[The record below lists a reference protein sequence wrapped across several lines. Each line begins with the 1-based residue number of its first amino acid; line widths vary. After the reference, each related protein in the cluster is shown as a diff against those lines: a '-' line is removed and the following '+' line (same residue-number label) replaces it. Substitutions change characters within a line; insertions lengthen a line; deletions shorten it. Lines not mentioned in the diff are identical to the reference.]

1 MNIYAV
7 ILSLYMAAPALAQ
20 VTPPKNPLNY
30 SLREYGLILA
40 IAMLGGF
47 VRWYNA
53 VRRGESAAYDL
64 RILVGE
70 LFTSAFIGI
79 LTFWACEAVGVQ
91 PLITAALA
99 GMAGHAGVSGLLW
112 AERVLK
118 RFFERKY
125 GISSDTDRA
134 PLDSK

>member
-1 MNIYAV
+1 MANFLYAV
-7 ILSLYMAAPALAQ
+7 IITLHLAGPALAQ
-20 VTPPKNPLNY
+20 EPHKNPLSY
-30 SLREYGLILA
+30 SLREYGMILA

-79 LTFWACEAVGVQ
+79 LTFWACEAMNVQ

-99 GMAGHAGVSGLLW
+99 GMASHAGVSGLMW
-112 AERVLK
+112 AEKVMK
-118 RFFERKY
+118 TFFERRY
-125 GISSDTDRA
+125 GVHNTDRS
-134 PLDSK
+134 PLDKQ

>member
-118 RFFERKY
+118 RFFERRY